1 MSEKDKESV
10 LWLNDVDKNDVA
22 IVGGKAAGLGELM
35 NIPEVHVPEGF
46 VITAYAYKKFLDKN
60 NLEKKID
67 EILETLD
74 EDDTK
79 SLQKASSEIRSLFIK
94 SEMPDDILDNIIEH
108 YEDLVQR
115 EGAAY
120 VAVRSS
126 ANLEDMA
133 NASFAGEQETYLN
146 VKGNDQVIEKV
157 KECFASLYSTR
168 AIYYRKKENINE
180 KATLS
185 VIIQK
190 QIFSDVSGV
199 MFTLDVSNGDK
210 TKIVI
215 ESSYGLGEYIVSGQI
230 TPDTFYVDK
239 NTMKIVKSSVV
250 NKNKMLKALEGGGTI
265 EIEVPEALCEEP
277 SLKEKEVIDLAIA
290 GKAIEDHYNHPMDIE
305 WAKYQGKLYIVQAR
319 FETVWSNREPEETET
334 EEYENEVLL
343 KGLPASP
350 GFVTGHAHVI
360 LDISNIDE
368 FKKDEILITKM
379 TAPDWVPVMKK
390 SKAIITDDGGM
401 TCHAAIVSREL
412 GVPCIVG
419 TSSFGRKAT
428 EIIKTG
434 DLITVDSK
442 NGIVYKGKITV
453 EEERETIS
461 EVSEIITGTKVMVN
475 MGEPSIAEKIAK
487 LPCDGIGLMREEF
500 IWAEIGEHPLSLL
513 KNNRGE
519 YFVDKLSDY
528 MAKVCRAFNPRP
540 VILRFSD
547 FKTDEY
553 ANLKGGREFEPIEDN
568 PLLGWR
574 GASRYYD
581 DRYKEAFKLELMAVK
596 KAREEYRARNLWVM
610 VPFTRTVEEMEKII
624 KIMEENGLYRGK
636 DFKIFLMAEIPSN
649 ILLADKFNKY
659 VDGYSIGSNDLT
671 MLLLGSDRN
680 NGKMSS
686 MFDER
691 DLAVK
696 RAIKYLIK
704 IAHKDKK
711 IVSICGQAPSQYDEL
726 VDFLVRSGIDDIS
739 VNPDAVIHVK
749 KLVASVE
756 ARIKLEAA
764 LGKVE
769 IDDDWDLKL

>member
-1 MSEKDKESV
+1 MSEKSKKPV
-10 LWLNDVDKNDVA
+10 LWLNEVDKNDVSIA
-22 IVGGKAAGLGELM
+22 GGKAAGLGELM
-35 NIPEVHVPEGF
+35 NIPDVHVPEGF
-46 VITAYAYKKFLDKN
+46 VITAYAYKLFLDRN
-60 NLEKKID
+60 DIEKKIN
-67 EILETLD
+67 EIIEMLD
-74 EDDTK
+74 VDDTRA
-79 SLQKASSEIRSLFIK
+79 LQRASSEIKSLFVNSK
-94 SEMPDDILDNIIEH
+94 MPDDLFDSIIEH

-180 KATLS
+180 RASLS

-199 MFTLDVSNGDK
+199 MFTLDVSNGDRS
-210 TKIVI
+210 KIVI
-215 ESSYGLGEYIVSGQI
+215 ESSYGLGEYIVSGQV

-239 NTMKIVKSSVV
+239 NTMKIVKSTVV
-250 NKNKMLKALEGGGTI
+250 SKSKMLKALEGGGTM
-265 EIEVPEALCEEP
+265 EVSVPETLCEEP
-277 SLKEKEVIDLAIA
+277 SLTDDEVIELAMA
-290 GKAIEDHYNHPMDIE
+290 GKSIENHYNHPMDIE

-319 FETVWSNREPEETET
+319 FETVWSNREPEEPEKKD
-334 EEYENEVLL
+334 YENEVIL

-350 GFVTGHAHVI
+350 GFITGRAHVI
-360 LDISNIDE
+360 LDVSNIDH
-368 FKKDEILITKM
+368 FKNDEILITRM

-390 SKAIITDDGGM
+390 SRAIITDDGGM

-419 TSSFGRKAT
+419 TSSFGKKAT
-428 EIIKTG
+428 ETIKTG
-434 DLITVDSK
+434 DLITVDSR
-442 NGIVYKGKITV
+442 NGLVYRGKV
-453 EEERETIS
+453 GSETEN
-461 EVSEIITGTKVMVN
+461 EVSVEIPEIITGTKVMVN
-475 MGEPSIAEKIAK
+475 MGEPSIAERIAK

-513 KNNRGE
+513 KNNRGD
-519 YFVDKLSDY
+519 YFVDKLSEY
-528 MAKVCRAFNPRP
+528 MAQVCRAFNPRP

-553 ANLKGGREFEPIEDN
+553 SNLKGGSEFEPVEDN

-581 DRYKEAFKLELMAVK
+581 ERYREAFKLELMAVR

-610 VPFTRTVEEMEKII
+610 VPFTRTVEEMERII
-624 KIMEENGLYRGK
+624 RIMEDNGLYRGK
-636 DFKIFLMAEIPSN
+636 DFKVFLMAEIPSN

-726 VDFLVRSGIDDIS
+726 VDFLVRAGIDDIS

-764 LGKVE
+764 LGHVE
-769 IDDDWDLKL
+769 IDDDWDLP